1 VIALA
6 VLGLVLGLLRRR
18 KSRGVA
24 VRFGI
29 QL

>member
-1 VIALA
+1 
-6 VLGLVLGLLRRR
+6 VLGLVFGLLRRR
-18 KSRGVA
+18 KRRGVA